1 MMLQYHGW
9 EKAIESTKY
18 TKAEYGKLID
28 MVSNYTLQLALR
40 DYYLLSYS
48 VI

>member
-28 MVSNYTLQLALR
+28 MVSNYTLQLAFKR
-40 DYYLLSYS
+40 LLL
-48 VI
+48 IEL